1 MIFLYSYIDWSYLQ
15 RTIKFRQKDKLLKTQ
30 RPDIFHGQAVNLF
43 KKTTEK
49 AKQSKTFLFLCR
61 KEEKQLPNNKTTMEF
76 ISKNTPK
83 YNIGLSLSG
92 GGAKGFAHI
101 GALKA
106 LTERGIRP
114 DIIAG
119 TSAGSIAGAF
129 YAAGVSPERTMRLFV
144 EENLKDFVHFTLN
157 GKSFLKYD
165 GFAEFLE
172 RSLPVRYF
180 EDLKIPLYVVASN
193 FDTGEYEVFS
203 EGELI
208 PRLLASCTIPVIFPP
223 IKINGMRYVDGGLFM
238 NLPVTPIRDICETV
252 IGINVSPYLT
262 NDDKENMIY
271 VAAKSFQYIFNANT
285 AAERQLCDILL
296 EIKDMESYN
305 IFDLHSAKK
314 IYHIGYRQMRALL
327 NI

>member
-1 MIFLYSYIDWSYLQ
+1 MAYRYCVFCDFDGTITNWESAEGLWKHLMGEDRFHQKMKELIQRDVGTSTGIKELFGMVPSKDYPHIFPYIDTL
-15 RTIKFRQKDKLLKTQ
+15 
-30 RPDIFHGQAVNLF
+30 
-43 KKTTEK
+43 E
-49 AKQSKTFLFLCR
+49 
-61 KEEKQLPNNKTTMEF
+61 
-76 ISKNTPK
+76 
-83 YNIGLSLSG
+83 
-92 GGAKGFAHI
+92 
-101 GALKA
+101 
-106 LTERGIRP
+106 IRP
-114 DIIAG
+114 
-119 TSAGSIAGAF
+119 
-129 YAAGVSPERTMRLFV
+129 
-144 EENLKDFVHFTLN
+144 
-157 GKSFLKYD
+157 

-285 AAERQLCDILL
+285 ATERQLCDILL